1 MQSFARLE
9 TIANDSLPF
18 PTSYI
23 IHLPSTIPPAA
34 AKQTI
39 QTHLSSLDLV
49 WHWNDATSSGV
60 GEASQNVWSRA
71 YRRAHER
78 RAKDNTDTDMSAA
91 NEPRKIELAFRIR
104 VIDLAYEVELQ
115 WLRGRDQV
123 LWESLCG
130 LVHRWFRKEG

>member
-1 MQSFARLE
+1 LQSFARLE

-49 WHWNDATSSGV
+49 WHWTDATSSGV

-71 YRRAHER
+71 KE
-78 RAKDNTDTDMSAA
+78 NTDTDMSAA